1 MSELFT
7 TTKVRDFDVVI
18 LKENGWIN
26 YTKLCKDLTGFDEK
40 FRRLIGSNEDMQFII
55 KEYEK
60 IGTDEMVGTKF
71 TIINLTKIGIL
82 KTFNSGVGNDFKG
95 TYGPRYMLDFIII
108 TCNVKYYK
116 LIHEALELIDN
127 YANLNN
133 SSFEDEIKGIEE
145 RYLYQIDELKK
156 IHSGEIKKKDD
167 KIDELMKKIDKQS
180 TLIDKQTSFINKQNT
195 LIENQTKKIDEQTK
209 KIDNQT
215 KILTEVKQSLT
226 SIADSVSD
234 LNKHI
239 TSNTICK
246 YHILLWLDKEN
257 QKKTR
262 STDDV
267 TIKTFV
273 GLIENTPKLTKTDKI
288 LLQENVSCS
297 LDSFKSVLAN
307 LSNMAFTTNYR
318 NIIIKQFDLELFITK
333 FKTEL
338 IQINTPVNEIQRS
351 LMTLNTTVKEQN
363 TRLDKIE
370 NQLNLICQFYGI
382 TETKFNEIANGDW
395 TFKFK
400 NRWRDIKIN
409 NTRNKLYVNHGKNN
423 AEIYYLDKSDV

>member
-1 MSELFT
+1 MSNLFT
-7 TTKVRDFDVVI
+7 TAKVRDFDVII

-26 YTKLCKDLTGFDEK
+26 YTKLCKDLTGIRTK
-40 FRRLIGSNEDMQFII
+40 FRDLILDNKQTFSKLFES
-55 KEYEK
+55 YEENSRREFPPTE
-60 IGTDEMVGTKF
+60 IS
-71 TIINLTKIGIL
+71 IQNLEQVYLLITY
-82 KTFNSGVGNDFKG
+82 NNVGNNFKG
-95 TYGPRYMLDFIII
+95 TYGPRYLLDFIII
-108 TCNVKYYK
+108 KCDISYYK

-145 RYLYQIDELKK
+145 RYLFQIDELKK

-167 KIDELMKKIDKQS
+167 CITELRESIKS
-180 TLIDKQTSFINKQNT
+180 L
-195 LIENQTKKIDEQTK
+195 ENKIDEQTK

-226 SIADSVSD
+226 SIADSVTD

-239 TSNTICK
+239 TSNMICK

-273 GLIENTPKLTKTDKI
+273 GLVENTPKLTETDKI
-288 LLQENVSCS
+288 LLKENVSCS
-297 LDSFKSVLAN
+297 LDSFKQVLAN

-318 NIIIKQFDLELFITK
+318 NIIIKQYKIESFIAK
-333 FKTEL
+333 FKCEL
-338 IQINTPVNEIQRS
+338 VDINNPIESIRDTITNLES
-351 LMTLNTTVKEQN
+351 TVKEQN
-363 TRLDKIE
+363 IRLDKIE
-370 NQLNLICQFYGI
+370 TTLNAICQIYGI
-382 TETKFNEIANGDW
+382 TEEKYNEIANGDW

-409 NTRNKLYVNHGKNN
+409 RSKNKLYVNHGKNN
-423 AEIYYLDKSDV
+423 AEIYYLTKDDI

>member
-7 TTKVRDFDVVI
+7 TAKVRDFDVVI

-26 YTKLCKDLTGFDEK
+26 YTKLCKDLTGKSEK
-40 FRRLIGSNEDMQFII
+40 FRNLLKDSEQLHELIKSYENLSTVEFHGRNITITNLVEMNILSTFKNP
-55 KEYEK
+55 KEYDSMY
-60 IGTDEMVGTKF
+60 I
-71 TIINLTKIGIL
+71 
-82 KTFNSGVGNDFKG
+82 G
-95 TYGPRYMLDFIII
+95 TYGPRYMLDFIIM
-108 TCNVKYYK
+108 TCNISYYK

-133 SSFEDEIKGIEE
+133 SSFENEIKGIEE
-145 RYLYQIDELKK
+145 RYLFQIDELKK

-167 KIDELMKKIDKQS
+167 CITELKESIKS
-180 TLIDKQTSFINKQNT
+180 L
-195 LIENQTKKIDEQTK
+195 ENKIDEQTK

-262 STDDV
+262 STDDI

-318 NIIIKQFDLELFITK
+318 NIIIKQLNLELFIAK

-338 IQINTPVNEIQRS
+338 IQINTPIKDIGRAIIQLES
-351 LMTLNTTVKEQN
+351 TVKEQN

-423 AEIYYLDKSDV
+423 AEIYYLDKGDI